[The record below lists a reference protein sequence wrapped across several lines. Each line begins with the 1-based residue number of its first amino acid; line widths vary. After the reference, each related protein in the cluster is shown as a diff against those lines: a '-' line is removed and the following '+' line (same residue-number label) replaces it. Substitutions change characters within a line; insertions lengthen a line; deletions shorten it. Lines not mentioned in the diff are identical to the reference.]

1 VEALTQFFDM
11 PASRMVKTV
20 LFEATYKNKVQ
31 ALAVLIRGDLDCHP
45 VKVQNAAGALALEV
59 AGEELVRKVTGAEPG
74 YAGPRGLSDCRI
86 LADTSVQGMTNVLVG
101 ANATDRH
108 LLDVNFERD
117 LPTPKFADL
126 RTARAGE
133 TCARCG
139 KGALTGLRGIEV
151 GHVFKLGTKYSDSMK
166 ATFTDP
172 KGKRRPFVMGCYG
185 IGVSRIAAAAVEQN
199 HDDKGIV
206 WPVAIA
212 PMHCVIVPMKMDDPA
227 VMQAAEKLYVELQR
241 AGVEVLLDDRDWRPG
256 PKLKDSEL
264 IGFPFR
270 VLCGRALAEGNVEV
284 ERRKDG
290 AKQLVPLAEAAAW
303 VVKAVEAEAA
313 G

>member
-1 VEALTQFFDM
+1 
-11 PASRMVKTV
+11 
-20 LFEATYKNKVQ
+20 
-31 ALAVLIRGDLDCHP
+31 
-45 VKVQNAAGALALEV
+45 
-59 AGEELVRKVTGAEPG
+59 
-74 YAGPRGLSDCRI
+74 
-86 LADTSVQGMTNVLVG
+86 
-101 ANATDRH
+101 
-108 LLDVNFERD
+108 VNFERD